1 MHEQGLKLASHVP
14 HPEIVALIALAL
26 AAIAFAL
33 LIRAKKPFV
42 ASILAI
48 ALIVL
53 GTAPWFASHSLRS
66 DGVYHVQ
73 VVLVRPDQTLA
84 DIAQVKSS
92 NNGELKMVAGGWE
105 LDVPQQSRPV
115 DGKLT
120 FSAAVKDEFLKGTS
134 TLVLANDYYP
144 TATIQLVADTSAM
157 VRGVVVTEDLTAV
170 AGATVSI
177 EGYPD
182 VVVTDR
188 LGNFVLP
195 GHAGKGQT
203 VEIMARKGQ
212 VTGHL
217 SAPAGKV
224 VEVILG
230 RE

>member
-1 MHEQGLKLASHVP
+1 MHEQALKLASHVP
-14 HPEIVALIALAL
+14 HPERIAVIALIL

-33 LIRAKKPFV
+33 LFRAKKPFL
-42 ASILAI
+42 ASILAV

-53 GTAPWFASHSLRS
+53 GLVPWVALHSLRS
-66 DGVYHVQ
+66 QGVYHVQ
-73 VVLVRPDQTLA
+73 VVLLRPDQTPV
-84 DIAQVKSS
+84 DIAKVNSS
-92 NNGELKMVAGGWE
+92 NGGELKMVAGGWE
-105 LDVPQQSRPV
+105 LDVPQQARPA

-120 FSAAVKDEFLKGTS
+120 FSAAVKDEFLKGSS
-134 TLVLANDYYP
+134 TLVLADDYYP
-144 TATIQLVADTSAM
+144 ITTIQLVADTSAM

-182 VVVTDR
+182 VVVTDK

-203 VEIMARKGQ
+203 VEILARKGQ

-217 SAPAGKV
+217 AAPAGKV

>member
-1 MHEQGLKLASHVP
+1 MYEQALKLASHIP
-14 HPEIVALIALAL
+14 HPEIVAAIALIL

-33 LIRAKKPFV
+33 LLRAKQT
-42 ASILAI
+42 LAGCVLTA

-53 GTAPWFASHSLRS
+53 GIFPWFASHSLRS
-66 DGVYHVQ
+66 DGVYRVH
-73 VVLVRPDQTLA
+73 VVLLRPDQSPV

-92 NNGELKMVAGGWE
+92 NGGELKMVAGGWE
-105 LDVPQQSRPV
+105 LDVPQQARPA

-120 FSAAVKDEFLKGTS
+120 FSAAVKDEFIKGSS
-134 TLVLANDYYP
+134 TLVLADDYYP
-144 TATIQLVADTSAM
+144 TATVQLVADTSAM

-182 VVVTDR
+182 VAVTDR
-188 LGNFVLP
+188 LGNFTLP

-203 VEIMARKGQ
+203 VEILARKGQ
-212 VTGHL
+212 VRGHL
-217 SAPAGKV
+217 SAPAGTT